1 MESFEHTAAL
11 QGSFRNSLVE
21 DDTRLNSRLGSM
33 IQPGSMVEVETGPT
47 GGMDGIAR
55 WGDENSIEE
64 YDEDGIPQVD
74 VYVENVE
81 RDSGFNHQEQDSQD
95 YQDDDM
101 IDQNE
106 NSMADER

>member
-47 GGMDGIAR
+47 GGMDGMAR
-55 WGDENSIEE
+55 WGDEN
-64 YDEDGIPQVD
+64 
-74 VYVENVE
+74 
-81 RDSGFNHQEQDSQD
+81 
-95 YQDDDM
+95 
-101 IDQNE
+101 
-106 NSMADER
+106 